1 MGTEEQKAAY
11 QDSEGIESEDAREQV
26 YRSLRPAMME
36 KIRSSQKI
44 ILRTI
49 RGFWNSPL
57 HVKKMFQYLTGVE
70 DLSPN
75 IEKNLSRVVQY
86 FEKYLIRVDK
96 TPLKKVVDEIE
107 DLTNEVM
114 TTYEGNN
121 IYKMVMIMRMFAK
134 SIDSDGRGMFL
145 LEDEDIITDSPF
157 LKVYVLP
164 DRFVLL
170 LLRNMKY
177 FHFPILQKFQV

>member
-1 MGTEEQKAAY
+1 MAAY
-11 QDSEGIESEDAREQV
+11 QNSEGIESEDAREQV
-26 YRSLRPAMME
+26 YSGLRPAMME
-36 KIRSSQKI
+36 QIRSSQKM

-49 RGFWNSPL
+49 RGFWDSPL
-57 HVKKMFQYLTGVE
+57 HVKKMFHYLTGVE

-75 IEKNLSRVVQY
+75 IEKNLSRVIQY

-96 TPLKKVVDEIE
+96 TPLKKVVDEI
-107 DLTNEVM
+107 DHLNNEVM
-114 TTYEGNN
+114 TTYEGNS
-121 IYKMVMIMRMFAK
+121 IFKMVTIMRMFAK
-134 SIDSDGRGMFL
+134 SMDSDGRGMFL

-170 LLRNMKY
+170 ILRKMKY
-177 FHFPILQKFQV
+177 FPFPLLQKIQV